1 MDNEFMYGF
10 VRPVLNGDQ
19 VLSPVTEKQL
29 RYIQQI
35 QECLDVE
42 PFHGTTKEDAA
53 LWLERY
59 VPMYEDYT
67 WQMEAEFIN
76 REENYGDRV

>member
-1 MDNEFMYGF
+1 M
-10 VRPVLNGDQ
+10 LNGELVFVPATD
-19 VLSPVTEKQL
+19 KQL
-29 RYIQQI
+29 RYIEKI

-42 PFHGTTKEDAA
+42 PFYGTTKEDVA

-59 VPMYEDYT
+59 VSMYEDYT

-76 REENYGDRV
+76 HEENYGDRI

>member
-1 MDNEFMYGF
+1 MNFMSGF
-10 VRPVLNGDQ
+10 GRPVLSGELVFIPTTD
-19 VLSPVTEKQL
+19 KQL
-29 RYIQQI
+29 RYIAHI

-42 PFHGTTKEDAA
+42 PFSGTTKESAA

-67 WQMEAEFIN
+67 LQMQAEFIDH
-76 REENYGDRV
+76 EENYGDRI

>member
-1 MDNEFMYGF
+1 MSFMSGF
-10 VRPVLNGDQ
+10 GRPVLNGDQ
-19 VLSPVTEKQL
+19 VFIPATDKQL

-42 PFHGTTKEDAA
+42 PFHGTTKEDAT

-59 VPMYEDYT
+59 APMYEDYML
-67 WQMEAEFIN
+67 QMEVELIN
-76 REENYGDRV
+76 HEENYGDRI

>member
-1 MDNEFMYGF
+1 MSLVSGF
-10 VRPVLNGDQ
+10 GCPVLNGNQ
-19 VLSPVTEKQL
+19 VLNPATEKQL
-29 RYIQQI
+29 RYIANI

-59 VPMYEDYT
+59 VPMYESNML
-67 WQMEAEFIN
+67 QMEAEFIDH
-76 REENYGDRV
+76 EENYGDRI

>member
-1 MDNEFMYGF
+1 MSLVSGF
-10 VRPVLNGDQ
+10 GCPVLNGNQ
-19 VLSPVTEKQL
+19 VLNPATEKQL
-29 RYIQQI
+29 RYIANI

-59 VPMYEDYT
+59 VPMYESYML
-67 WQMEAEFIN
+67 QMEAEFIDH
-76 REENYGDRV
+76 EENYGDRI